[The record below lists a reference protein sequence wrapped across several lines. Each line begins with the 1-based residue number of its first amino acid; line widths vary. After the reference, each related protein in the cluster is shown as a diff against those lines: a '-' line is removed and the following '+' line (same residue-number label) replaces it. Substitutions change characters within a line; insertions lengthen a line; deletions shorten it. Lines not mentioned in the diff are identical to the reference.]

1 MVLGSAIQ
9 GRVEM
14 QHLRIWIGPRKT
26 TIYEEEN
33 LKEQEDY
40 WKTAFFL
47 YEVRSSHWHKASGW
61 FHITK

>member
-1 MVLGSAIQ
+1 
-9 GRVEM
+9 M

-61 FHITK
+61 CHITKQKL